1 MKRVIIAAAA
11 AALLA
16 LAVPASPVGAQATT
30 DVYAV
35 HGLNLAG
42 QSSPDEGG
50 TTVTVCAGDTEIDPS
65 FEFGDVIGPL
75 PLPSGEEVS
84 LEVYLGENQTCGAP
98 GALFDT
104 AVTPTGAAVALVA
117 TSNNGE
123 DELDPELL
131 PIPLDVSCVDPGNGG
146 AVAAHA
152 ANAPRVD
159 VVNTTLGFS
168 IGEISYGE
176 QIAGQLPAGDYDI
189 EVFVVGES
197 TPVADYTAPVTAGN
211 TTIGY
216 AVGNQPGDGPGTP
229 IVFITQV
236 IPVGTCEAPTTTTTA
251 PPATAP
257 PAAAPATAQP
267 AFTG

>member
-42 QSSPDEGG
+42 QSAPGG
-50 TTVTVCAGDTEIDPS
+50 TAVTVCAGDAEIDPS

-75 PLPSGEEVS
+75 PLPSGVEVS
-84 LEVYLGENQTCGAP
+84 LQVYSGAGNDCAAPVGEVVLDQ
-98 GALFDT
+98 
-104 AVTPTGAAVALVA
+104 AVTPSGAVVALVA
-117 TSNNGE
+117 TSNGE
-123 DELDPELL
+123 RLDPELVA
-131 PIPLDVSCVDPGNGG
+131 IPLDLSCVDPGNGG
-146 AVAAHA
+146 AVAVHA

-168 IGEISYGE
+168 VGEISYGE
-176 QIAGQLPAGDYDI
+176 QIAGALPVGDYDI
-189 EVFVVGES
+189 EVFVVDGPPDPAMS
-197 TPVADYTAPVTAGN
+197 FTVPVTAGN

-216 AVGNQPGDGPGTP
+216 AVGNQPSEGPTP
-229 IVFITQV
+229 LVLIPQV
-236 IPVGTCEAPTTTTTA
+236 IPVGTCETPPTTAAPT
-251 PPATAP
+251 TAP

-267 AFTG
+267 SFTG